1 MILRGQCNGA
11 KHTAEAADANIPT
24 GMDGVVAERRSCTEA
39 AAEAVVE
46 RGRVRM

>member
-11 KHTAEAADANIPT
+11 KHTAEAADASN
-24 GMDGVVAERRSCTEA
+24 GVVAERRSRTEA